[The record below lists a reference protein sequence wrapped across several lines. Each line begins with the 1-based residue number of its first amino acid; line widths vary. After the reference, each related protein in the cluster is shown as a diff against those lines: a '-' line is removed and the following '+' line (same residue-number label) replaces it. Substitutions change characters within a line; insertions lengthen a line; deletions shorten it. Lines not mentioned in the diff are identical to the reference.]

1 MLEYFN
7 SYGTEKVAIGFNPKC
22 GSSSVGSLHPTHKE
36 INNFTKFDD
45 NQIYV
50 VIIRDVLERWS
61 SGQKQEIISEL
72 KTECPQVD
80 STWLDLVKIP
90 TFRKKPDNDK
100 WIWPFGDNVEE
111 NFLKYPEYIYNVF
124 SRVSKWYHQAHSDI
138 FSWNHASHKCSFGLL
153 MSKPNIYFLDLKD
166 LSNPKFLK
174 WLQKIDSRWNEV
186 KEIGHD
192 NKTGLFWEN
201 IVLFWK
207 EFKEGVILKDKPKLN
222 LEVLSINDE
231 DSDYIH
237 QGPEVYV
244 PHGPLAK
251 FYTDTQQSIIEYIR
265 NQHERYIR
273 L

>member
-7 SYGTEKVAIGFNPKC
+7 SYGTEKVAIGFNPKV

-36 INNFTKFDD
+36 INNFTEFDD

-50 VIIRDVLERWS
+50 VIIRDVLERWA

-72 KTECPQVD
+72 KKECPQVD
-80 STWLDLVKIP
+80 SKWLDLVKIP
-90 TFRKKPDNDK
+90 TFRKKPDNDNLLVSL
-100 WIWPFGDNVEE
+100 GDNVEE

-124 SRVSKWYHQAHSDI
+124 SRVSNWYHKSHSDI